1 MRQEKLAMARQFENF
16 QEQVALT
23 DQKHLDSSKLP
34 VLRGQMLN
42 EVRARLQDSELRELA
57 LE

>member
-1 MRQEKLAMARQFENF
+1 MARQFENF